1 MKRDDYMQIRVPAAL
16 KKRVSDMAHA
26 EKRTIA
32 AQVEYLIER
41 QLDEMDGLR
50 SIQAQELAGFMA
62 GGQVLG

>member
-1 MKRDDYMQIRVPAAL
+1 MKKDDYMMIRVPAAL
-16 KKRVSDMAHA
+16 KKRVSDMATA

-32 AQVEYLIER
+32 AQAEFLIER